1 MTLDAGWKLEYIKE
15 LCDYARGKNVKILVW
30 TWASCPLENPN
41 DWIKQMHECGVGGCT
56 RLISSNATDQ
66 IAMRWGREFAE
77 RFGAVPDGGHLPRLS
92 RTGGLEPY
100 LPQRDEL

>member
-1 MTLDAGWKLEYIKE
+1 MENGVHQGIVR
-15 LCDYARGKNVKILVW
+15 LCPGKNVKILVW

-41 DWIKQMHECGVGGCT
+41 DWIKQMHECGVAGAKIDFFGTQRPDCHALGARICRT
-56 RLISSNATDQ
+56 V
-66 IAMRWGREFAE
+66 
-77 RFGAVPDGGHLPRLS
+77 GAVPDGGHLPRLS